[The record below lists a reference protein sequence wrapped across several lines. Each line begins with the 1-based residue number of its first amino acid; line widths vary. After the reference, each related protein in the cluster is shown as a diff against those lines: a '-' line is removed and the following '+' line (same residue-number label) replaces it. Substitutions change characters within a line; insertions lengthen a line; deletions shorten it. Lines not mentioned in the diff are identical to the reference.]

1 MTKLMDAGD
10 TAVHNITSVMEALKQ
25 QGYDFTEAGSGSVS
39 NSIKS
44 ITEDTADLLASYLNA
59 IRADVG
65 VNRANVKAISD
76 VVQMQLPEMG
86 QIQKSQLKQ
95 MTMLVSLAEDRNGKI
110 DRMLDWMSAV
120 TTSGRKRVYV
130 N

>member
-1 MTKLMDAGD
+1 
-10 TAVHNITSVMEALKQ
+10 MEALKQ

-86 QIQKSQLKQ
+86 QIQKAQLKQ
-95 MTMLVSLAEDRNGKI
+95 MTMLVSLAEERNGKI